1 MPDPDD
7 EELFEAIR
15 KNREAREIRREAIEF
30 LRARTVRNIPRGI
43 FLFALSAVYGFG
55 SNWMDAE
62 MDRELSAY
70 DMTMRGVV
78 VMFVIWMGIKQF
90 AIDPRD
96 RLLLL
101 LAEESQAKDPPISN
115 GAKKDEAGLS

>member
-7 EELFEAIR
+7 EELLEAIR

-55 SNWMDAE
+55 SNWMDSE

-78 VMFVIWMGIKQF
+78 VMFVIWMGIRQF

-101 LAEESQAKDPPISN
+101 LAEESQAKDPPIFN
-115 GAKKDEAGLS
+115 GTKKDEAGLS

>member
-7 EELFEAIR
+7 EELLEAIR

-30 LRARTVRNIPRGI
+30 LRARGTRNLPMGI
-43 FLFALSAVYGFG
+43 FYFALAALYSI
-55 SNWMDAE
+55 SNMWFDAKMGGE
-62 MDRELSAY
+62 PDASSMIIRV
-70 DMTMRGVV
+70 TVV
-78 VMFVIWMGIKQF
+78 VVCVWSGIRFFQNN
-90 AIDPRD
+90 PRD

-115 GAKKDEAGLS
+115 GAKKDEAGLP

>member
-7 EELFEAIR
+7 EELLEAIR

-55 SNWMDAE
+55 SNWMDSE

-101 LAEESQAKDPPISN
+101 LAEESQAKDPPIFN
-115 GAKKDEAGLS
+115 GTKKDEAGLS

>member
-7 EELFEAIR
+7 EELLEAIR
-15 KNREAREIRREAIEF
+15 KNRESREIRREAIEF

-55 SNWMDAE
+55 SNWMDSE

-78 VMFVIWMGIKQF
+78 VMFVIWMGIRQF

-101 LAEESQAKDPPISN
+101 LAEESQAKDPPIFN
-115 GAKKDEAGLS
+115 GTKKDEAGLS

>member
-1 MPDPDD
+1 
-7 EELFEAIR
+7 
-15 KNREAREIRREAIEF
+15 
-30 LRARTVRNIPRGI
+30 
-43 FLFALSAVYGFG
+43 
-55 SNWMDAE
+55 MDAKME
-62 MDRELSAY
+62 RDTSAY

-90 AIDPRD
+90 EVDPRD

-115 GAKKDEAGLS
+115 GAKKDDAGLL